1 MLLVTVQHR
10 DGREGT
16 FPVWPSVEY
25 AFESD
30 KETGT
35 FDSLWN
41 DNAPKS
47 WHYKLAYY
55 AALKGGA
62 VGLGELFEKWIDNIA
77 GIKYAKGDENG
88 NPTSEEPRPNSSQSS
103 L

>member
-1 MLLVTVQHR
+1 MLLVTVRQR

-25 AFESD
+25 AFEVD
-30 KETGT
+30 KETPKSISEVWG
-35 FDSLWN
+35 D
-41 DNAPKS
+41 DAPKS
-47 WHYKLAYY
+47 WHYRLAYY

-62 VGLGELFEKWIDNIA
+62 VALGEPFDKWIETVI
-77 GIKYAKGDENG
+77 GIEYAKGDESG
-88 NPTSEEPRPNSSQSS
+88 NPIVEATPPN

>member
-10 DGREGT
+10 DGRDGT

-30 KETGT
+30 PDTGT
-35 FDSLWN
+35 FDALWG

-55 AALKGGA
+55 AALKAGA
-62 VGLGELFEKWIDNIA
+62 VGLGEVFDKWIDQVA
-77 GIKYAKGDENG
+77 GIRYGKGDEKG
-88 NPTSEEPRPNSSQSS
+88 NPTQEEQAPNFSPS
-103 L
+103 